1 MAQLVLTAPQAA
13 IITALETPMEN
24 AFAEGVIVTG
34 GTPPVLPPFDGY
46 TKLQQDLKELTK
58 NTFKSC
64 LAAFA
69 TTFSPTPAPTADA
82 TISTFSNSYS
92 LWGDGNYHNG
102 VLRYWKDGLGE
113 VHLQGLVKVPA
124 SGSAIYQAMF
134 TMPVGFRPAPGD
146 NHIFPAVH
154 NDAPFAIELN
164 SAGVCSTRMTPVP
177 SGWIAIHV
185 RYRQGG

>member
-1 MAQLVLTAPQAA
+1 MAQLVLTAAQAA
-13 IITALETPMEN
+13 IITSLETPMEN
-24 AFAEGVIVTG
+24 AFAEGVLVTG
-34 GTPPVLPPFDGY
+34 GTPPVLPAYEKYAEQPTE
-46 TKLQQDLKELTK
+46 TKDIVK
-58 NTFKSC
+58 NSFKSL
-64 LAAFA
+64 LAAYISTIPA
-69 TTFSPTPAPTADA
+69 SPETPDA
-82 TISTFSNSYS
+82 TISSFSNSYS
-92 LWGDGNYHNG
+92 LWGDSNYHNG

-177 SGWIAIHV
+177 NGWIAIHV
-185 RYRQGG
+185 RFRPGG